1 MDPCATPL
9 EFETL
14 VGYWLGECGP
24 QDEDRIEEHYFGCA
38 HCRAQLEQVAAL
50 AGAVRGA
57 FDRGRFGT
65 FVSSEFARR
74 LEEKGLRVREYRV
87 PLNGSVDCTLA
98 AGDQVLLGRMQV
110 PLAGVRRVDAVL
122 QGPLEARLED
132 VPFDAASGEVLM
144 APGVALF
151 RTLPAHR
158 QVVRLLSVEDGGER
172 LLGEYTF
179 NHSP

>member
-1 MDPCATPL
+1 MERCAAPL

-14 VGYWLGECGP
+14 VEYWLGECGP
-24 QDEDRIEEHYFGCA
+24 EDAARIEEHYLGCG
-38 HCRAQLEQVAAL
+38 HCSARLDEVAAL

-57 FDRGRFGT
+57 FERGRFGT
-65 FVSSEFARR
+65 FVSSQFARR
-74 LEEKGLRVREYRV
+74 LEEKGVRVREYRV
-87 PLNGSVDCTLA
+87 PRNGSVNCTLA
-98 AGDQVLLGRMQV
+98 AADQVLLGRMQV

-122 QGPLEARLED
+122 QGPFDARLED

-144 APGVALF
+144 APSVALV

-158 QVVRLLSVEDGGER
+158 QVVRLLSVDEGGER